1 MVVASIDIMQGK
13 VVQLKQGQEKVL
25 EREDAVALAQQ
36 FDQYGDV
43 AVIDLDAAL
52 GKGENIALLKS
63 LLKHADCRVGGGIR
77 SVEKA
82 KELVSLGAVK
92 VIIGSQAFERNQ
104 INHPFLQ
111 ELVNQIGQP
120 RIIIAVDALHGEVV
134 TRGWKHQ
141 TNIPLLQAVKELEP
155 YASEFL
161 FTCVERE
168 GMMQGADLELV
179 RQLLQT
185 TQRKITAAGGV
196 ASLAEV
202 QQLAELGVDVQL
214 GMALY
219 TGKIN
224 LTDAFIA
231 SLNWEKGDLI
241 PTVAQDAYG
250 QVLMLGYSNQDSLRK
265 TFESGKMTYFSRSRQ
280 KLWTKGETSGHTQEF
295 VKIRTDCDRDALL
308 ATVKQHTAAC
318 HTGLY
323 SCFGDQRF
331 SLHQLYD
338 VLAQRIQSQDPK
350 SYTAQLTPE
359 LLREKILEEAQEV
372 VEAKTTDEIIW
383 EAADVF
389 YFVTVLLAKHQIS
402 VDDVLAELA
411 RRRKK

>member
-168 GMMQGADLELV
+168 GMMQGTDLKLV

-231 SLNWEKGDLI
+231 SLNWEKAI
-241 PTVAQDAYG
+241 
-250 QVLMLGYSNQDSLRK
+250 
-265 TFESGKMTYFSRSRQ
+265 
-280 KLWTKGETSGHTQEF
+280 
-295 VKIRTDCDRDALL
+295 
-308 ATVKQHTAAC
+308 
-318 HTGLY
+318 
-323 SCFGDQRF
+323 
-331 SLHQLYD
+331 
-338 VLAQRIQSQDPK
+338 
-350 SYTAQLTPE
+350 
-359 LLREKILEEAQEV
+359 
-372 VEAKTTDEIIW
+372 
-383 EAADVF
+383 
-389 YFVTVLLAKHQIS
+389 
-402 VDDVLAELA
+402 
-411 RRRKK
+411 